1 MKLENLYSDLK
12 KCEEHIGS
20 YIPLEIVLIIVGL
33 IMIFCSGILFSDVS
47 SFSSFLGIVFFFI
60 AIISFVIAFVILLGI
75 IEEFDER
82 TKIKNEI
89 KNIKNKEKF
98 IKENKLFPNLK
109 TLGIDIINKEI
120 KDHSNYLNKI
130 FSINNKN
137 YYAINNIFHKI
148 NDEIDIEIYNILLL
162 DNKVLYMKYQIL
174 INSEEDEINKHY
186 IKLIFE
192 KINNKSINT
201 KAKNVLESSV
211 DAIRRL
217 DEAIKNAKK
226 TIKGRHIE
234 YETAINIIDG
244 IEIKCEIKKINGS
257 YDSKLDICIKNIN
270 LIDQFLQ
277 EKLEQEKQEQEK
289 ERLKEQEQKQK
300 IEDNLKKK
308 KEEINKYFQ

>member
-98 IKENKLFPNLK
+98 LKENKLFPDLK

-120 KDHSNYLNKI
+120 KNHSDYSNKI
-130 FSINNKN
+130 FSVNNKN
-137 YYAINNIFHKI
+137 YYEIKNICNKI
-148 NDEIDIEIYNILLL
+148 NDEIYVGIYNILLL
-162 DNKVLYMKYQIL
+162 DNKVLRMNYQIF

-192 KINNKSINT
+192 KINNNKSINT
-201 KAKNVLESSV
+201 KAKKSQV
-211 DAIRRL
+211 DDYNDIIRK
-217 DEAIKNAKK
+217 IYKK
-226 TIKGRHIE
+226 RYNIE

-277 EKLEQEKQEQEK
+277 EKLEQEK